1 MAAPLARIFTVEPP
15 LSNDSSIQRCRIPG
29 NTCRAIGADLGM
41 FVRVTTPTICAI
53 CSVWPC
59 SDLDDSVVQFSNLV
73 TQDVYNNDHM
83 VDGRL
88 QIELLSSFNARAV
101 ELSIVTPDID
111 LRQHL
116 KALLSSGDK
125 LEGCCRNC
133 LQFIGVGVNVKVNM
147 KQIKRSDVLK
157 LSSMIVH
164 ITKPE
169 IYDVVIVNS
178 GTKIKVRDVI
188 TEDRYWQRLRH
199 PKKCLGGLEDTVQT
213 LKDFLELSS
222 LRSQTSFQNLAIPR
236 GILLRGPPG
245 CGKTTLVEYVAGECD
260 VELIRIRGPELTSSD
275 VGESEDKL
283 KSIFNQAIKIGMRE
297 SCILFLDEIDAICPK
312 SNFNPSN
319 TMTTQLLQLIEEIPV
334 ENHLVIIAATNRPS
348 AVDPSLRQGG
358 RLDRE
363 VFISMPTYLQRF
375 SILSVYAQQMP
386 VSQDVHL
393 PELAEVTTGYSGADL
408 QALCKQ
414 AAHAAV
420 VERSQRMSEPVP
432 VRREHFLNCLRRIA
446 PSLTRGVDGF
456 MEVRGITWD
465 DIGGLAATKMKI
477 QQAVEWPIKRSAQ
490 FKKFGIPCP
499 RGVLLYGPPGCC
511 KTTLVKA
518 VAAAT
523 NTVFIAVSGAHLY
536 SPYLGHSEN
545 LLTELFTRARAC
557 APSILFLDEV
567 DASIGK
573 RSESSVG
580 NSSVRDRLLST
591 LLNQMD
597 GIGIKLDNKMDA
609 PTSDHPAKLLEG
621 ETCNT
626 QTEMSAARNAREN
639 YNPSAHQVIVVAA
652 TNRPDLLDEAL
663 LRPGRFDRLIYVPP
677 PDEASRLAIL
687 QVYTKKMPVMDVD
700 LTALAKQ
707 MVFFSG
713 ADIYNVCQEAALHA
727 LTLEGMLTQT
737 VTTQHFQ
744 HVLAKYTPSLTKDII
759 EKYEKIYARFHCS
772 SLSQK

>member
-1 MAAPLARIFTVEPP
+1 
-15 LSNDSSIQRCRIPG
+15 
-29 NTCRAIGADLGM
+29 
-41 FVRVTTPTICAI
+41 
-53 CSVWPC
+53 
-59 SDLDDSVVQFSNLV
+59 
-73 TQDVYNNDHM
+73 
-83 VDGRL
+83 
-88 QIELLSSFNARAV
+88 
-101 ELSIVTPDID
+101 
-111 LRQHL
+111 
-116 KALLSSGDK
+116 
-125 LEGCCRNC
+125 
-133 LQFIGVGVNVKVNM
+133 
-147 KQIKRSDVLK
+147 
-157 LSSMIVH
+157 
-164 ITKPE
+164 
-169 IYDVVIVNS
+169 
-178 GTKIKVRDVI
+178 
-188 TEDRYWQRLRH
+188 
-199 PKKCLGGLEDTVQT
+199 
-213 LKDFLELSS
+213 
-222 LRSQTSFQNLAIPR
+222 
-236 GILLRGPPG
+236 
-245 CGKTTLVEYVAGECD
+245 
-260 VELIRIRGPELTSSD
+260 
-275 VGESEDKL
+275 
-283 KSIFNQAIKIGMRE
+283 
-297 SCILFLDEIDAICPK
+297 
-312 SNFNPSN
+312 
-319 TMTTQLLQLIEEIPV
+319 
-334 ENHLVIIAATNRPS
+334 
-348 AVDPSLRQGG
+348 
-358 RLDRE
+358 
-363 VFISMPTYLQRF
+363 
-375 SILSVYAQQMP
+375 
-386 VSQDVHL
+386 
-393 PELAEVTTGYSGADL
+393 
-408 QALCKQ
+408 
-414 AAHAAV
+414 
-420 VERSQRMSEPVP
+420 
-432 VRREHFLNCLRRIA
+432 
-446 PSLTRGVDGF
+446 

-621 ETCNT
+621 ETCNN